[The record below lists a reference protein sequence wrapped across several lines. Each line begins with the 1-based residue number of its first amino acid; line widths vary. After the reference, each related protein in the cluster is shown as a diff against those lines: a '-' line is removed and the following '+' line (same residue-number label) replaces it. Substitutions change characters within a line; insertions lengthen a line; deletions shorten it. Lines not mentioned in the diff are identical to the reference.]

1 MREGARKRDGSFYTI
16 NLKEIRK
23 IRCIFMNQDRIV
35 MFAVLQIK
43 SYRHLNGTKTKAYLF
58 FLMRVAITKRNSVS
72 EVKIFR
78 LLTSPI

>member
-1 MREGARKRDGSFYTI
+1 MREGARKRDGSFHTI

-23 IRCIFMNQDRIV
+23 ICCIFMNQDRIV

-43 SYRHLNGTKTKAYLF
+43 SYRHLNRTKTKSYLF

-72 EVKIFR
+72 VRGKN
-78 LLTSPI
+78 L